1 MTALLLVT
9 GLLLGAD
16 PVDDLVKQI
25 EQNAKD
31 PFGQA
36 RREHAI
42 RVLGSIGS
50 PESTRAL
57 EPLLEDP
64 YLHLQDATVSAL
76 IELQRSKER
85 AASLQLMGEW
95 LRRRRNP
102 TVRIHLATALGLI
115 RDLKAVPF
123 LEEALRRERDPA
135 VIAGIA
141 LALERLGD
149 PTAIG
154 GLVKKADLAPKGRA
168 ACVHAMGMLRGGTA
182 YALRYKDDEDERVRA
197 AVVDVCA
204 RRGRPVL
211 PDREVDGTAS
221 VHESIAFAD
230 ALRVTKPAPLARRR
244 AAALLEHPSWRVR
257 AAAIAG
263 VTLLRDPTLLGD
275 LVARMEK
282 ETGRLRGDAWRALR
296 TLTRKDIAPDPVL
309 WRAIL
314 PLAELPARARKRKS
328 IDAPAGTAAYFG
340 LPVMS
345 ERIAFVFD
353 VSGSMREEGKMELA
367 RKRFGAMAKE
377 LKPQQRYDLFVHRFP
392 SDHPPRP
399 KLLRAFGRLLGGKAA
414 RASSWLAR
422 QKAKGWG
429 AIYDALAAAI
439 RDPEVDTIY
448 LLSDGRPTRGT
459 VSRDFRIRQEIR
471 RLNRWRRVR
480 INTILL
486 GEKMVDRRFMERLAD
501 GNGGVA
507 VDGEGKRLR

>member
-9 GLLLGAD
+9 SLLLGAD
-16 PVDDLVKQI
+16 SVDDLVKKI

-31 PFGQA
+31 PFGQGK
-36 RREHAI
+36 REEAI
-42 RVLGSIGS
+42 RRLGAIGS

-64 YLHLQDATVSAL
+64 YLHLQDAAVSAL
-76 IELQRSKER
+76 IRLQRSKER

-115 RDLKAVPF
+115 RDLEAVPL

-135 VIAGIA
+135 VIAAIA
-141 LALERLGD
+141 RALERLGD

-154 GLVKKADLAPKGRA
+154 GLVKKANLAPKGRA
-168 ACVHAMGMLRGGTA
+168 ACVLAMGKLPGGTA
-182 YALRYKDDEDERVRA
+182 YALRYKDDKDERVRA

-204 RRGRPVL
+204 ARGRPVL
-211 PDREVDGTAS
+211 PDREIDETCG
-221 VHESIAFAD
+221 VHEGIAFAE
-230 ALRVTKPAPLARRR
+230 ALPATKPAPLARRR
-244 AAALLEHPSWRVR
+244 AEALLEHPSWRVR

-275 LVARMEK
+275 LVTRLEK
-282 ETGRLRGDAWRALR
+282 ETGRLRGDAWHALR
-296 TLTRKDIAPDPVL
+296 TLTRKTIAPDPAL

-314 PLAELPARARKRKS
+314 PLAELPPRARERV
-328 IDAPAGTAAYFG
+328 DAPAGTAAYFG
-340 LPVMS
+340 LPVLS

-377 LKPQQRYDLFVHRFP
+377 LRPQQRYDLFVHRFP

-399 KLLRAFGRLLGGKAA
+399 KLLRAFGKLQSGKAA
-414 RASSWLAR
+414 RASTWLSK
-422 QKAKGWG
+422 QPAKGWG
-429 AIYDALAAAI
+429 AIYDALAAALE
-439 RDPEVDTIY
+439 DPEVDTIY
-448 LLSDGRPTRGT
+448 LLSDGRPSRGT
-459 VSRDFRIRQEIR
+459 VSREFRVRQEIQ
-471 RLNRWRRVR
+471 RLNRWRRVQ

-486 GEKMVDRRFMERLAD
+486 GEKTVDRNFMKRLAD